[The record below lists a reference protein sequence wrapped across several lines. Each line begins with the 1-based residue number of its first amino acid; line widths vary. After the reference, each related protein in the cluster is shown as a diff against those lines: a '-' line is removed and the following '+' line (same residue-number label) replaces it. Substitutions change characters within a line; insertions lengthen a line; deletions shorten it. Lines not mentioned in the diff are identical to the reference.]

1 MGNERLQGVKV
12 LLLAA
17 CVLSANFI
25 ATRPASDT
33 VTETSHTANKQI
45 ILALR

>member
-25 ATRPASDT
+25 ATRPAPDK
-33 VTETSHTANKQI
+33 VTQTPQATKPQI